1 MYTCAHGQRRTHMF
15 MVWQVEGVS
24 GVHDLH
30 VWALKPGIPL
40 LAAHLA
46 IRPSANPQKVLDDAT
61 AMCQSLGIDHCTLQ
75 LVGHDCP
82 PVSQSP
88 HRFSRPSPRSSQS

>member
-1 MYTCAHGQRRTHMF
+1 M
-15 MVWQVEGVS
+15 S

-30 VWALKPGIPL
+30 VWSLKPGIPL

-46 IRPSANPQKVLDDAT
+46 IDPSVNPQKVLDDAT
-61 AMCQSLGIDHCTLQ
+61 ELCNSMGINHTTLQ

-82 PVSQSP
+82 PIM
-88 HRFSRPSPRSSQS
+88 PSPRRPSSQASPHPSHLHSAEHSGK